1 MEATTRANQLRR
13 RAGHLR
19 ELATAIEHLPV
30 MSLETYAD
38 HDTWRGPRP
47 DLCRST
53 LRTNQQQLHGAA
65 DDLRW
70 HAHRLEQQAAELD
83 AVAAARLG
91 LAG

>member
-1 MEATTRANQLRR
+1 MDATTRANELRR

-19 ELATAIEHLPV
+19 EVATVIEHLPV
-30 MSLETYAD
+30 MALEIHAD
-38 HDTWRGPRP
+38 DDTWRGPRP

-53 LRTNQQQLHGAA
+53 LRANQRQLHGAV

-70 HAHRLEQQAAELD
+70 HAHRFEQQAVELE

>member
-1 MEATTRANQLRR
+1 MDATARANDLRR

-19 ELATAIEHLPV
+19 DLATAIENLTI
-30 MSLETYAD
+30 MSLETHAD
-38 HDTWRGPRP
+38 NHTWRGPRP
-47 DLCRST
+47 DLCRSI
-53 LRTNQQQLHGAA
+53 LRTNQQQLHRAA

-70 HAHRLEQQAAELD
+70 HAHRFEQQAAELD